1 MEKKK
6 FFTLK
11 EIEGIASTH
20 DAYLKH
26 EISRRVEAFEYIES
40 VEEVAEFIGG
50 EVCNLNIK
58 CDWAIKKEF
67 FPEVEAYFLYNHAD
81 EEFPPSLSVIFSGER
96 IKQVKGDD
104 LATLVIS
111 TINHILR
118 YIKIKNPD
126 KNLPEICSI
135 V

>member
-1 MEKKK
+1 MNKKK
-6 FFTLK
+6 FLTLK
-11 EIEGIASTH
+11 EIEGVVSTH
-20 DAYLKH
+20 DVYLKH
-26 EISRRVEAFEYIES
+26 EIARRVEAFEYIED
-40 VEEVAEFIGG
+40 VQEVAEYIGA

-58 CDWAIKKEF
+58 CDWVIKKEF
-67 FPEVEAYFLYNHAD
+67 FPEVEAYFLYNRKD
-81 EEFPPSLSVIFSGER
+81 EEFPASLNVIFSGER
-96 IKQVKGDD
+96 VKDVKGDD

-118 YIKIKNPD
+118 YIKNKNPD